1 MKKGIVCKIFKET
14 ESQEPRQVIYIP
26 TSLLIPTI
34 IYIHKLFLHPSRSQ
48 TYKQFTE
55 TYYHPQARK
64 VIQRICKACIICS
77 ATRNVEYKNI
87 PVGKER
93 TFTPTQP
100 REAISADI
108 IYLPRSSKGHTH
120 ALVIADLY
128 SLYISFIPMK
138 SKSAEAT
145 ASALR
150 SYISFM

>member
-1 MKKGIVCKIFKET
+1 MV
-14 ESQEPRQVIYIP
+14 Q
-26 TSLLIPTI
+26 
-34 IYIHKLFLHPSRSQ
+34 
-48 TYKQFTE
+48 
-55 TYYHPQARK
+55 
-64 VIQRICKACIICS
+64 
-77 ATRNVEYKNI
+77 NVEYKNI
-87 PVGKER
+87 PVGRER

-108 IYLPRSSKGHTH
+108 MYLPRSSKGHTH

-150 SYISFM
+150 NYISFMGVPKVLQITILLSDQK